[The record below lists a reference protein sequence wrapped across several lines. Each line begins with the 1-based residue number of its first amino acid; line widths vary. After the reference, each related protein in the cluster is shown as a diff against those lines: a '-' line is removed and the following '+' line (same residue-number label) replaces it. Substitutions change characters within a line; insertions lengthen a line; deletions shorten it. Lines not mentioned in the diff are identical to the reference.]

1 MAKVQTPHEKVGKTV
16 VKKETNPKSKP
27 NHQTRNTYCI
37 LCRRLYLKHEA
48 QEHMH
53 GMLHHREL
61 ETVLGK
67 DSFHECQACKASS
80 MGLNEY
86 AQHIS
91 TTQHKDKLKILMF
104 KNVKPSSLYKTLSR
118 ETVSRILER
127 NKTLKKEE
135 KKIMKKKKK
144 KLKQVAGQRA
154 AVQLATATKTK
165 VASKELNPEKSK
177 KVNMRTLKRMQE
189 THQIESNHAVVQNKE
204 NKMSSLKR
212 PLHQSESTLQ
222 SQNRRLIC
230 LPGEPKSRTWNHPY
244 PQDHLRNDDNF
255 SVINQCSKVKIE
267 RSQTDIH
274 VKRPHN
280 TQGSGTSTP
289 EQLSWPAISRDCYNG
304 QYDTEFTS
312 DHLPQNGA
320 IVINHDQDENA
331 RASQPG
337 PEQAAHPANTSA
349 NAAPIRD
356 VDVNSMLRQIRR
368 ALGVREPC
376 RADREARKQS
386 SEAGGRVADHSTAQ
400 QAGTGKEQLAG
411 GSFRNHNNEA
421 ALYITSAADAS
432 VQSPQ
437 VNTSAP
443 ATQTT
448 SKTTQGM
455 TQHWERSSVVVCD
468 SDGLS
473 NSSEIWQS
481 QGASPFSVFDSL
493 ASLGGCQ
500 TTSTEPNRNITCK
513 VRIAHKSGKVQGE
526 KEDGLK
532 PTLQKLLTLSGA
544 SSKLS
549 WREMYGEMKRRKQD
563 KINGMPRFGI
573 ELVNPFSD
581 QEGSAQAEDND
592 MLLSEGF
599 HWESFPDGPPS
610 THLPPP
616 QNTTDNDSH
625 TETQSSSR
633 MQVASV
639 GQPAS
644 TQDCSSQTVAAAPV
658 KVEPNLEDEN
668 RDLRNDSS
676 ANKRKHKSVRNDGIS
691 DMEPGGKKKKTKS
704 HKDQGQMDQLLAVS
718 LREEELSHS
727 LQDLD
732 KSLIQARNALQAA
745 YTEVQRLL
753 LLRQQFTA
761 EVNSLRAKRIEILQ
775 GMQEGYS
782 GASNMAEKATTSSAG
797 AADTAQPRISSLS
810 CSSVFAT
817 SSSQLPSATNPT
829 SSISQPPPT
838 SLALPTI
845 SVKREICQPPSA
857 QQTSQLSQTVS
868 FNADTP
874 QVPLFPSDLLLLS
887 PPHLAAST
895 TATTSSKQLRPGCS
909 SSVNTPPSAESSYK
923 QQEHVPREGL
933 KGSIKR
939 ESLAREE
946 ASPIESDSEEEME
959 GHISNKQVKGKEL
972 IAENSTFVPERHKNT
987 PAAASDNDGGNES
1000 DNSVEMMEPSDLVV
1014 IDIDESDNEG
1024 SPEPGSNVPA
1034 QQEPPQ
1040 KSVSVEFSSARACT
1054 SQQNVERKFQPVKE
1068 VNIPPESVQPVEDEE
1083 PFLGAFVNHTG
1094 PVHGLQIHEGYL
1106 YTCSGDNTARAY
1118 SLVNGDCQAVFEG
1131 HTNKVN
1137 CLLVSSLPNMPVR
1150 LYTGSSDQTICCYS
1164 IKSKKCLEQIPL
1176 PDRVLCLHIAWNIL
1190 YAGLANGSVASHD
1203 LKTLKQLDVFEC
1215 HGPRGVSCLG
1225 TAQEGARRVLLV
1237 GSYDST
1243 ISVRDAK
1250 SGLLL
1255 RSLQGHTKTVLCMKV
1270 VNDLVFSG
1278 SSDTSVH
1285 AHNIHTGELVRIYKG
1300 HGHAVTSIVILG
1312 KVMVTAC
1319 LDKLVRVYELQSHD
1333 RLQVYGGHSDMV
1345 MCMAVHKSVI
1355 YTGCYD
1361 GSVKAVKLNLMKNFR
1376 CWWQNCSLIFG
1387 MAEHLKQH
1395 LIGDHSNPNLQTVK
1409 CRWRGCSTFFSTQQ
1423 LVRQELP
1430 KHMQS
1435 HVEKD
1440 SKVQP

>member
-165 VASKELNPEKSK
+165 VASKVVNPEKSK

-280 TQGSGTSTP
+280 TQGSGASTP

-304 QYDTEFTS
+304 QYDTEFTN

-468 SDGLS
+468 SDGPS

-610 THLPPP
+610 PHLPPP

-633 MQVASV
+633 MQVAA
-639 GQPAS
+639 GQPAQ

-668 RDLRNDSS
+668 RDLRNNSS

-691 DMEPGGKKKKTKS
+691 DMEP
-704 HKDQGQMDQLLAVS
+704 DQGQMDQLLAVS

-857 QQTSQLSQTVS
+857 QQTIQLAQTVS

-909 SSVNTPPSAESSYK
+909 TSVNTPPSAESSYK

-939 ESLAREE
+939 E
-946 ASPIESDSEEEME
+946 
-959 GHISNKQVKGKEL
+959 K
-972 IAENSTFVPERHKNT
+972 
-987 PAAASDNDGGNES
+987 
-1000 DNSVEMMEPSDLVV
+1000 
-1014 IDIDESDNEG
+1014 
-1024 SPEPGSNVPA
+1024 
-1034 QQEPPQ
+1034 
-1040 KSVSVEFSSARACT
+1040 
-1054 SQQNVERKFQPVKE
+1054 
-1068 VNIPPESVQPVEDEE
+1068 SVQPVEDEE

-1225 TAQEGARRVLLV
+1225 RAQEGARRVLLV